1 MTIARP
7 VAVCAVISALI
18 IATTVI
24 APSAEDVETPAPSAA
39 QEFHVG
45 DSRDQAEVHLVTSP
59 GLYGLGSGVPG
70 SSYAVA
76 HGKLIRIDPSS
87 FKVLSILR
95 DQPRLLD

>member
-1 MTIARP
+1 MTITRP
-7 VAVCAVISALI
+7 VAVCAAISALI
-18 IATTVI
+18 IAMTVI
-24 APSAEDVETPAPSAA
+24 APSAEDAQTQAPAAA
-39 QEFHVG
+39 HEFHVG
-45 DSRDQAEVHLVTSP
+45 DSLDRDEVHVVSSP
-59 GLYGLGSGVPG
+59 GRYGLGAEVPG